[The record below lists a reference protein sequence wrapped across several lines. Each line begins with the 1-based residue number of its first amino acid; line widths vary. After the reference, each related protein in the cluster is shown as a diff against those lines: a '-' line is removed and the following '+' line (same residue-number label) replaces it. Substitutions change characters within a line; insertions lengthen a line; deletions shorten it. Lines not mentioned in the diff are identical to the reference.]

1 MFGTDY
7 NTPDGTAIRDYI
19 HVSDVASA
27 HVHAIDF
34 LTNSNETN
42 HFKINIGTGIG
53 LSVLE
58 VIKSFEKTS
67 GVKLNYIIADRRE
80 GDVEAVYASV
90 SYAQDL
96 LSWKAK
102 HGIDQM
108 TKSAWLWE
116 KAMRN
121 IN

>member
-1 MFGTDY
+1 VFGADY

-19 HVSDVASA
+19 HVSDVATA

-34 LTNSNETN
+34 LTNSNEN
-42 HFKINIGTGIG
+42 KHFKLNVGTGIG

-67 GVKLNYIIADRRE
+67 GVKLKYSFADRRE
-80 GDVEAVYASV
+80 GDVEAVYANV
-90 SYAQDL
+90 SYAQNL
-96 LSWKAK
+96 LKWKANY
-102 HGIDQM
+102 GIDQM

-121 IN
+121 ID